1 MREKSELCRRIFT
14 TNSIKYRSMKKHNFG
29 AGPCIL
35 PQEVFKQAAEAVID
49 FNGLSI
55 LEVSHRSK
63 DYEAVMQEARDL
75 VKQALNVP
83 EGYEVLYLQGGAT
96 LGFTIAALNMMRG
109 TKKAAYINTGTWA
122 SGAIKEAKKVGIDVN
137 VFASSEDL
145 NFSYIPKKLV
155 IPTDVDYVH
164 FTSNNTIFGTQFKDF
179 PKTDLPLVCDMSS
192 DIFSK
197 EINVADFDLIY
208 AGAQKNLG
216 PAGAT
221 LYIVKKEILGKS
233 TSPFMPTYLDLK
245 AHADK
250 DSMYNTPPVF
260 AVYVAMLNLRDLLA
274 HGGVP
279 AMAKRNQA
287 KAALLY
293 GEIDTN
299 PLFKGTAAV
308 EDRSEMNVNFL
319 LTNDALKEDFDAAW
333 KAAGIIGLNGHR
345 SVGGYR
351 ASMYNAL
358 EIESVQVL
366 VDVMREFAQK
376 HG

>member
-1 MREKSELCRRIFT
+1 
-14 TNSIKYRSMKKHNFG
+14 MKKHNFG

-35 PQEVFKQAAEAVID
+35 PQDVFKEASQAVLD

-75 VKQALNVP
+75 VKKALGLSD
-83 EGYEVLYLQGGAT
+83 EYEVLYLQGGAT
-96 LGFTIAALNMMRG
+96 LGFTIVALNMMRES
-109 TKKAAYINTGTWA
+109 KKAAYMNTGTWA
-122 SGAIKEAKKVGIDVN
+122 SGAIKEAKKVGVDVN
-137 VFASSEDL
+137 VIASSEDK
-145 NFSYIPKKLV
+145 NFSYIPKNV
-155 IPTDVDYVH
+155 VVPTDVDYFH
-164 FTSNNTIFGTQFKDF
+164 YTSNNTIYGTQFKEI
-179 PKTDLPLVCDMSS
+179 PNCSVPLVCDMSS

-197 EINVADFDLIY
+197 EIDANRFDLIY

-221 LYIVKKEILGKS
+221 LYIVKKSLLGKS

-260 AVYVAMLNLRDLLA
+260 SVYVAMLNLRHLLA
-274 HGGVP
+274 NGGVK
-279 AMAKRNQA
+279 AMGERNAA
-287 KAALLY
+287 KAALIY
-293 GEIDTN
+293 GEIDAN
-299 PLFKGTAAV
+299 PLFKGTVAT

-319 LTNDALKEDFDAAW
+319 LTNESLKDEFDAAW
-333 KAAGIIGLNGHR
+333 KAAGIVGLNGHR

-358 EIESVQVL
+358 ELDSVQVL
-366 VDVMREFAQK
+366 VDVMKHFAQK

>member
-1 MREKSELCRRIFT
+1 
-14 TNSIKYRSMKKHNFG
+14 MKKHNFG

-35 PQEVFKQAAEAVID
+35 PQEVFKQAAAAVLD

-75 VKQALNVP
+75 VKKALNISDD
-83 EGYEVLYLQGGAT
+83 YEVLYLQGGAT
-96 LGFTIAALNMMRG
+96 LGFTIAALNMMRE
-109 TKKAAYINTGTWA
+109 TKKAGYINTGTWA
-122 SGAIKEAKKVGIDVN
+122 SGAIKEAKKVGVDVN
-137 VFASSEDL
+137 VFASSEDK
-145 NFSYIPKKLV
+145 NFSYIPKDYTV
-155 IPTDVDYVH
+155 PTDVDYIH
-164 FTSNNTIFGTQFKDF
+164 FTSNNTIFGTQFKSI

-197 EINVADFDLIY
+197 EINVNDFDLIY

-221 LYIVKKEILGKS
+221 LYIVKKSLLGKS

-260 AVYVAMLNLRDLLA
+260 SVYVAMLNLKDLLA
-274 HGGVP
+274 NGGVP

-293 GEIDTN
+293 NEIDAN
-299 PLFKGTAAV
+299 PLFKGSAAV

-319 LTNDALKEDFDAAW
+319 LTNEALKDEFDAAW

-366 VDVMREFAQK
+366 VDVMRSFAQK
-376 HG
+376 HA